1 MEDPNR
7 PGPSS
12 RGSAPATK
20 ATLQPPQ
27 QQQQQHSVLDVFG
40 SDAHIAGVILVLL
53 LLGLMRAA
61 MTPCECL

>member
-7 PGPSS
+7 PSS
-12 RGSAPATK
+12 PGSAPAAK
-20 ATLQPPQ
+20 ATQQPPQ
-27 QQQQQHSVLDVFG
+27 AQQQQHSVLDLNMFG